1 MSADERPLRRACDD
15 VAPLLPELSL
25 GVLGGRDREHVL
37 RHLSQCAVCSVEL
50 EQLSTVADG
59 VLTLA
64 PPCEPPAG
72 FELALRRRLVA
83 EGQHHHS
90 PTSRRGTASPNGAR
104 RVVRSRPA
112 MAVAVAAA
120 VAILLAFGGG
130 WLLRT
135 NRPIGNRE
143 AGGANR
149 TASTS
154 ATLMSG
160 HRPVGRL
167 VLSGAHPD
175 WLTVSVRHLA
185 GSPTVECM
193 VMTTSGHLMTVGTF
207 SLAGG
212 SGTWSAPLPVAPAA
226 VAGATLLD
234 THGQVVA
241 TALVR
246 RPAG

>member
-1 MSADERPLRRACDD
+1 

-25 GVLGGRDREHVL
+25 AVLGGRDREHVL

-64 PPCEPPAG
+64 PVCEPPAG
-72 FELALRRRLVA
+72 FELALRRRMVA

-90 PTSRRGTASPNGAR
+90 PASHRGNAGPTGAR

-112 MAVAVAAA
+112 MAVAAVAL
-120 VAILLAFGGG
+120 AILLAFGGG

-135 NRPIGNRE
+135 NRSVDH
-143 AGGANR
+143 GGGVGVDR

-160 HRPVGRL
+160 RRPVGRL

-193 VMTTSGHLMTVGTF
+193 VMTTTGHMMTVGTF
-207 SLAGG
+207 SLASG

-234 THGQVVA
+234 THGRVVA
-241 TALVR
+241 TAQVR